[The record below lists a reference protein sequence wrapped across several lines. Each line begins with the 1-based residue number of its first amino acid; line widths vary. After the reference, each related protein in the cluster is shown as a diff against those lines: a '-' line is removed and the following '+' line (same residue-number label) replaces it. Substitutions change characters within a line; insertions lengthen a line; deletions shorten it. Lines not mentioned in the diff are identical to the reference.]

1 MKKCLHMKNKLML
14 PILLLSLASCAF
26 GQIQVVKT
34 AFNQDKDKNSAYNA
48 LPAVSATAGQKL
60 IVTIN
65 QEASHDINIMSV
77 KYGSQDF
84 TLAVRDDGSNFKM
97 SEIWYLDVQ
106 QDQVADVVV
115 RYCDTSGSSPV
126 PVNARSAI
134 ALVTLTGAASGGP
147 VNTYT
152 LSPIKPVIPTA
163 VTVEFSAG
171 KSSAFVVGAY
181 VQNNGKGQP
190 KNPTQFSSVLA
201 ADCGSSNA
209 AVGYSLP
216 SQSGPISYQWTAA
229 AGFEIHPDNAA
240 ALASFA
246 PRATN

>member
-1 MKKCLHMKNKLML
+1 MKNKLIL
-14 PILLLSLASCAF
+14 PILLLAFASCAL

-34 AFNQDKDKNSAYNA
+34 AFNQDKDKNSAFNA
-48 LPAVSATAGQKL
+48 LLAVSATAGQKL

-65 QEASHDINIMSV
+65 QEASHDTNIMSV
-77 KYGSQDF
+77 KYGGRDF

-115 RYCDTSGSSPV
+115 RYCDTSRSRPV
-126 PVNARSAI
+126 PVIARSAI
-134 ALVTLTGAASGGP
+134 ALVTLTGAALGGP

-152 LSPIKPVIPTA
+152 LSRIEPVIPTA
-163 VTVEFSAG
+163 VNVKFSAG
-171 KSSAFVVGAY
+171 KISAFVVGAY

-190 KNPTQFSSVLA
+190 QNPTQFSSILTG
-201 ADCGSSNA
+201 DCGSSNA
-209 AVGYSLP
+209 AVGYSLA
-216 SQSGPISYQWTAA
+216 SQSGPISYQWTAP
-229 AGFEIHPDNAA
+229 AGFEIHADNAV

>member
-1 MKKCLHMKNKLML
+1 MKNKLML
-14 PILLLSLASCAF
+14 PILLLSLTSCAF

-34 AFNQDKDKNSAYNA
+34 AFNQDKDRNSAFNA
-48 LPAVSATAGQKL
+48 LSAVSATAGQKL

-65 QEASHDINIMSV
+65 QEGSHDTNIMSV
-77 KYGSQDF
+77 RYGKQDF

-115 RYCDTSGSSPV
+115 RYCDTSGSRPV

-147 VNTYT
+147 ANTYT
-152 LSPIKPVIPTA
+152 LSPIKLATPTA
-163 VTVEFSAG
+163 VAVEFSAG

-190 KNPTQFSSVLA
+190 QNPTQFSSILT

-209 AVGYSLP
+209 AVGYSL
-216 SQSGPISYQWTAA
+216 
-229 AGFEIHPDNAA
+229 
-240 ALASFA
+240 
-246 PRATN
+246 AT

>member
-1 MKKCLHMKNKLML
+1 ML
-14 PILLLSLASCAF
+14 VLLASSSCAF

-34 AFNQDKDKNSAYNA
+34 AFNQDTDRNSTFNA
-48 LPAVSATAGQKL
+48 LVGIAAIAGQKL

-65 QEASHDINIMSV
+65 QEGSHDTNIMAV

-106 QDQVADVVV
+106 QDHEADVVV

-134 ALVTLTGAASGGP
+134 GLMVLTGAASGGP

-152 LSPIKPVIPTA
+152 LSPVKFATPKA
-163 VTVEFSAG
+163 VAVEFSAG

-181 VQNNGKGQP
+181 LQNNGKGQP
-190 KNPTQFSSVLA
+190 QNPMQFSSILT
-201 ADCGSSNA
+201 ADCGSSKA
-209 AVGYSLP
+209 AVGYSFA
-216 SQSGPISYQWTAA
+216 SKSGPISYQWSAPT
-229 AGFEIHPDNAA
+229 GFEIHPDNAV

-246 PRATN
+246 PRATK